1 MYIPEVSLG
10 YFQNFCKQVRVYN
23 PMNLW
28 DIWPKFPK
36 NVWYESLTQLAQFIS
51 GVIGLIL
58 GPEIK
63 GQE

>member
-1 MYIPEVSLG
+1 
-10 YFQNFCKQVRVYN
+10 
-23 PMNLW
+23 MNLW